1 MKRAFSILLFSLSF
15 VCFVFPCFW
24 IVSGIIEN
32 NESEM
37 ILGFLSILGFFPT
50 ASWLMTKGLEAEKD
64 GLALPRFSNKKV
76 GGIRFIRL
84 GRFVFSYSVSKGV
97 KKRLGNL
104 PTPSPIHLDID
115 SIVVQPRAFT

>member
-1 MKRAFSILLFSLSF
+1 MNRALSFLLFSLSF
-15 VCFVFPCFW
+15 VCFVFPCLW
-24 IVSGIIEN
+24 IFHGIIEN

-37 ILGFLSILGFFPT
+37 ILGFFSVLGFFPT
-50 ASWLMTKGLEAEKD
+50 ASWLMNKALEAEKD

-84 GRFVFSYSVSKGV
+84 GRFVFSYSVSKGA
-97 KKRLGNL
+97 KKRLGKL

-115 SIVVQPRAFT
+115 SIGVQPRAFT